1 MSTEWNDLSNLIN
14 KDYFEIESN
23 FQDIKYLEAIDSK
36 ENMMLWD
43 ICTYLKED
51 ILTKVDRAA
60 MFNSLETRAPFLD
73 HDLAKLSW
81 RLPIDMKINGL
92 NGKLILKE
100 ILYKYVPKSMVER
113 LSQVLNTYWD

>member
-1 MSTEWNDLSNLIN
+1 
-14 KDYFEIESN
+14 
-23 FQDIKYLEAIDSK
+23 
-36 ENMMLWD
+36 MLWD

-113 LSQVLNTYWD
+113 PKSGFGIPIGDWIKGPINGWVSEKSQIKQSLILEY